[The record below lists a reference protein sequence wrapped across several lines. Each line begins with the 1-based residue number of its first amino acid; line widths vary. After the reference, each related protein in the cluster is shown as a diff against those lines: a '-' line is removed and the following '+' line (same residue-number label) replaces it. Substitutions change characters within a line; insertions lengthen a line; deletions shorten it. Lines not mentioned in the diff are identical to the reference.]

1 MKHIAALLP
10 GVLAVFAA
18 GMVLAQVPGAETPQ
32 ARYEA
37 GLQAL
42 ASEPLLKAAREAD
55 TAIVNVHVLTM
66 TSASVLPAQ
75 TVLVRQ
81 GKIAAIGPADR
92 LSPHAEMRIV
102 DGQGGYL
109 LPGLADMHVHSNG
122 NPMSLLL
129 FLANGVTTVRQMSG
143 RPEYLQWARRAAA
156 GEILAPDLY
165 STGPI
170 LGEERGAA
178 EATAAQSD
186 IAARVRAQYK
196 AGYRAIKPYTFL
208 TAQAYRSAVA
218 AARQRRMYIVGHVP
232 YSVGTAGVIE
242 AGQDEIAHVHSF
254 HQDYFRGFDPA
265 HVFREYE
272 VDDAF
277 GERVTPQL
285 LRAGIAVTTT
295 LIVDQA
301 LADAHDIET
310 YVSRPEMVYETPGA
324 AAFMRSPEWT
334 FDNLW
339 QKGYLTRVYLPHLF
353 RLTHDLQRGGV
364 SLVLG
369 TDSGVTGVVYG
380 FSAHQELK
388 LLVEA
393 GLSPYEALLTG
404 TRNAAAAVRS
414 RDWGTIER
422 GRRADLLL
430 VRDNPLEHIGNTRHI
445 LGVMKRGHWL
455 DRAELD
461 RLLAQV
467 REAYQ

>member
-1 MKHIAALLP
+1 MKYIAAVLH
-10 GVLAVFAA
+10 GVLAVLAA
-18 GMVLAQVPGAETPQ
+18 GMVSAQDSRATTPQ

-37 GLQAL
+37 AQQAL
-42 ASEPLLKAAREAD
+42 ASEPLLAASEEAD

-66 TSASVLPAQ
+66 TSARVLPAQ
-75 TVLVRQ
+75 TVLVRN

-92 LSPHAEMRIV
+92 LRPRSGMRIV
-102 DGQGGYL
+102 DGQDGYL

-129 FLANGVTTVRQMSG
+129 FLANGITTVRQMSG
-143 RPEYLQWARRAAA
+143 RPEYLQWARRVAA

-178 EATAAQSD
+178 EATALQSD
-186 IAARVRAQYK
+186 IAARVKAQYQ

-208 TAQAYRSAVA
+208 TAPTYRSAVA
-218 AARQRRMYIVGHVP
+218 AARKRGMYIVGHVP
-232 YSVGTAGVIE
+232 YSIGTSGVIE
-242 AGQDEIAHVHSF
+242 AGQNEIAHVHSF

-277 GERVTPQL
+277 GARVAPQL
-285 LRAGIAVTTT
+285 RRAGIAVTTT
-295 LIVDQA
+295 LVVDQA
-301 LADAHDIET
+301 LADAHDIDA
-310 YVSRPEMVYETPGA
+310 YVSRPEMAYETPGA
-324 AAFMRSPEWT
+324 AAFMRSPDWT

-339 QKGYLTRVYLPHLF
+339 QKDYLTRVYLPHLF

-380 FSAHQELK
+380 FSAHQELQ

-404 TRNAAAAVRS
+404 TRNAAAAARS
-414 RDWGTIER
+414 RDWGTIEA

-467 REAYQ
+467 REAY

>member
-1 MKHIAALLP
+1 M
-10 GVLAVFAA
+10 
-18 GMVLAQVPGAETPQ
+18 GA
-32 ARYEA
+32 RDHVRD
-37 GLQAL
+37 GLGFHF
-42 ASEPLLKAAREAD
+42 D
-55 TAIVNVHVLTM
+55 D
-66 TSASVLPAQ
+66 SA
-75 TVLVRQ
+75 
-81 GKIAAIGPADR
+81 
-92 LSPHAEMRIV
+92 
-102 DGQGGYL
+102 
-109 LPGLADMHVHSNG
+109 
-122 NPMSLLL
+122 
-129 FLANGVTTVRQMSG
+129 
-143 RPEYLQWARRAAA
+143 
-156 GEILAPDLY
+156 
-165 STGPI
+165 
-170 LGEERGAA
+170 
-178 EATAAQSD
+178 
-186 IAARVRAQYK
+186 
-196 AGYRAIKPYTFL
+196 
-208 TAQAYRSAVA
+208 AVA
-218 AARQRRMYIVGHVP
+218 AALVLVKEHVPGFVGQGLDGLGVVDVVPDHHEPLAKVGRAVSAAEVCAAIHVESSFSEEVLQSVPQPCGGLASEEQSIADLGVGQRRTVCLADVEHRDGLRADDVCPVHGAALVIAHRV
-232 YSVGTAGVIE
+232 AGVIE

-301 LADAHDIET
+301 LADAHDIDA
-310 YVSRPEMVYETPGA
+310 YVSRPEMAYETPGA

-339 QKGYLTRVYLPHLF
+339 QKDYLTRVYLPHLF

-380 FSAHQELK
+380 FSAHQELQ